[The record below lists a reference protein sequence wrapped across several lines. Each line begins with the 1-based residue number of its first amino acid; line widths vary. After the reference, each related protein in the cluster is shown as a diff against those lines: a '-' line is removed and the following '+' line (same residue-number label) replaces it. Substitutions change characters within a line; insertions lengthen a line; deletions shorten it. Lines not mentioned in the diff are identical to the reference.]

1 MFRSLFGRGGKRKRE
16 RVESPRDDSIR
27 SARTGD
33 VVLIPGFW
41 ETGEDAYLIVERVN
55 RLKSAYGESRE
66 LECDD
71 AGRRVGIEWSED
83 EDGLHIL
90 ITRQDRAMGLSAVGL
105 DYDTLVAWDDH
116 KSIENSVEYDGA
128 AYHYRNSYETLYRK
142 GGGDSDR
149 KTAGDGDDGDYED
162 WEGFYVWEFVSDD
175 GATVTVVK
183 WEGRPFEVYA
193 AASVP
198 PHLVTVY
205 HK

>member
-1 MFRSLFGRGGKRKRE
+1 MFRSLFGKGGKRRRGE
-16 RVESPRDDSIR
+16 VNAPRDDSIR
-27 SARTGD
+27 SAREGD
-33 VVLIPGFW
+33 VVVIPGFW

-71 AGRRVGIEWSED
+71 GGRRVAVEWSED
-83 EDGLHIL
+83 DDGLHIL
-90 ITRQDRAMGLSAVGL
+90 VTRQDRAMGLSAVGL

-142 GGGDSDR
+142 GGGSDPKAR
-149 KTAGDGDDGDYED
+149 DDGDYED
-162 WEGFYVWEFVSDD
+162 WEGFYVWEFVRDD

-193 AASVP
+193 SASVP
-198 PHLVTVY
+198 DHLVMVY